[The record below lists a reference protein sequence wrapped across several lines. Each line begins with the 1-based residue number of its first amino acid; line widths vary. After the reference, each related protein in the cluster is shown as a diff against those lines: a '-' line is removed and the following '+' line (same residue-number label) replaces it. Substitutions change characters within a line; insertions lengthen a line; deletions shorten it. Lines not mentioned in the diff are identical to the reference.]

1 MKNKKIELLK
11 KKLSMLALATSLSV
25 TSLSGCSNSELSNEE
40 ETKIEN
46 ETFLVN
52 DEISQEELETIS
64 YETNEEEN
72 KDEIDYEEDF
82 KFSIHLNQA
91 SNVCTIDIS
100 LCCTEQD
107 IKKIQMFLR
116 DNQEN
121 IYSVSLNSSSVYDNK
136 TIIKEILK
144 TISNN
149 KNVTQLDLQDLDMDV
164 ADIASMS
171 QLKKLCLISG
181 TIDNIDLINQFTQLE
196 SLYLYLDDEN
206 TDNLNIISNLS
217 QLKELVVTNL
227 EDDQH
232 INNIEILRKFT
243 NLERLDLFNNN
254 ISDISPIA
262 ELKKL
267 QYLNISYNVN
277 PVGINVD
284 TEEMQ
289 DYIELDIPITNTV
302 TEVDEKYEN
311 TTAGNI
317 NPKIENIVGQK
328 AMLYALGGVCII
340 AVIVVIILRIR
351 KGKQSINMEDLY
363 QKNINKI
370 LKYYKDLI
378 VTIENEPD
386 ITNLKIMNVTTID
399 DLIDVAEQNKSN
411 IIHYEFIKSRVSKL
425 YVIAGEY
432 VYIYEITA
440 NKIK

>member
-267 QYLNISYNVN
+267 QYLNISYNN
-277 PVGINVD
+277 
-284 TEEMQ
+284 
-289 DYIELDIPITNTV
+289 
-302 TEVDEKYEN
+302 
-311 TTAGNI
+311 
-317 NPKIENIVGQK
+317 IENISP
-328 AMLYALGGVCII
+328 LCNL
-340 AVIVVIILRIR
+340 
-351 KGKQSINMEDLY
+351 E
-363 QKNINKI
+363 
-370 LKYYKDLI
+370 
-378 VTIENEPD
+378 
-386 ITNLKIMNVTTID
+386 NLKIIWLNENPITDISILKDMKSTPQISLDELQLNQLNPYLNELTEKGFHFFDTAQGKYITKENLKQVEA
-399 DLIDVAEQNKSN
+399 LQLKLNK
-411 IIHYEFIKSRVSKL
+411 
-425 YVIAGEY
+425 
-432 VYIYEITA
+432 
-440 NKIK
+440 